1 MLESVPLQG
10 MNLTRIHAG
19 ILTEILACYKI
30 LQNGIIVWLCKQLV
44 PLFLDKI
51 LLERLSEQFRKILVK
66 EFPRL
71 KSVFCL

>member
-1 MLESVPLQG
+1 MLESVPILG
-10 MNLTRIHAG
+10 MNLARIHAG

-51 LLERLSEQFRKILVK
+51 LLEG
-66 EFPRL
+66 
-71 KSVFCL
+71 